1 MKDGPDTRAR
11 ILEGLA
17 SIQGATH
24 FAYKRFR
31 RHTLGSAAGHALDVV
46 ADELMG
52 DEHVVDGPRVRP
64 GAPGVLLVAY
74 GARDEIG
81 RYEVHPV
88 QDDFESEILPALVG
102 ALARLGASASVFA
115 GEWQLSLIEL
125 ASVRGL
131 RELAP
136 MPDPKVLEDVGY
148 QVDMERGVLRW
159 VEELRPLPLA
169 GVGVVALGVACFPV
183 TLACM
188 LFREPREVLL
198 GLGQRCFH
206 GWSRTWT
213 LTLDGTQLHVVAE
226 ETGAERQTWQHSL
239 SDARWVGAWPGGY
252 AEKEGQPQVMLIG
265 DRVER
270 IEVPAAPAK
279 VADLLE
285 AARRRL

>member
-11 ILEGLA
+11 ILEGLG

-31 RHTLGSAAGHALDVV
+31 RHTVGSAAGHALDVV

-52 DEHVVDGPRVRP
+52 DEHVVDGPRGRP

-74 GARDEIG
+74 GADAEIG

-88 QDDFESEILPALVG
+88 RGDFESEVLPALVG
-102 ALARLGASASVFA
+102 ALGRLGAHLDVFA
-115 GEWQLSLIEL
+115 GEAQVTTVAL
-125 ASVRGL
+125 ASPRGL
-131 RELAP
+131 RDAPAPIDPAPLRAVGYDVDMAAGTLRHEERLAP
-136 MPDPKVLEDVGY
+136 VV
-148 QVDMERGVLRW
+148 W
-159 VEELRPLPLA
+159 A
-169 GVGVVALGVACFPV
+169 GALLVALCALCFPI
-183 TLACM
+183 TIACM

-198 GLGQRCFH
+198 GLGRRCFH

-226 ETGAERQTWQHSL
+226 ETGAERRTSQHSL
-239 SDARWVGAWPGGY
+239 SDARWVGAWPGGH
-252 AEKEGQPQVMLIG
+252 AETEGQPQVMLLG
-265 DRVER
+265 ARAER
-270 IEVPAAPAK
+270 IEVPAAPMK